1 MIKDYDVNDIKDW
14 LQRMSKIESSSVWL
28 EWLAKPN
35 EEILLGLENTSYWW
49 RAKEILLE
57 KIFDKQKPAAQYNH
71 MKITLDL
78 TKEECQIIRDA
89 LTKRILIEDNY
100 QRDLLRATQ
109 TSSVSN
115 LMELSDR
122 QRNKMA
128 DLQDQFSSL
137 FMLTKWNQ

>member
-1 MIKDYDVNDIKDW
+1 
-14 LQRMSKIESSSVWL
+14 
-28 EWLAKPN
+28 
-35 EEILLGLENTSYWW
+35 
-49 RAKEILLE
+49 
-57 KIFDKQKPAAQYNH
+57 

-109 TSSVSN
+109 TCSVSN

-122 QRNKMA
+122 QRNKMSN
-128 DLQDQFSSL
+128 LQDQFSSL
-137 FMLTKWNQ
+137 FLLTNWIKDA

>member
-57 KIFDKQKPAAQYNH
+57 KIFDKQKPAA
-71 MKITLDL
+71 
-78 TKEECQIIRDA
+78 
-89 LTKRILIEDNY
+89 
-100 QRDLLRATQ
+100 
-109 TSSVSN
+109 
-115 LMELSDR
+115 
-122 QRNKMA
+122 
-128 DLQDQFSSL
+128 
-137 FMLTKWNQ
+137 

>member
-1 MIKDYDVNDIKDW
+1 
-14 LQRMSKIESSSVWL
+14 
-28 EWLAKPN
+28 
-35 EEILLGLENTSYWW
+35 
-49 RAKEILLE
+49 
-57 KIFDKQKPAAQYNH
+57 

-109 TSSVSN
+109 TFSVSN

-128 DLQDQFSSL
+128 NLQDQFSSL
-137 FMLTKWNQ
+137 FLLTKWNQSA

>member
-1 MIKDYDVNDIKDW
+1 
-14 LQRMSKIESSSVWL
+14 
-28 EWLAKPN
+28 
-35 EEILLGLENTSYWW
+35 
-49 RAKEILLE
+49 
-57 KIFDKQKPAAQYNH
+57 

-115 LMELSDR
+115 LMQLSDR
-122 QRNKMA
+122 QRNKMSNI
-128 DLQDQFSSL
+128 QDQFSSL
-137 FMLTKWNQ
+137 FLLTKWNQSA